1 VSRPVSENFTAQ
13 GSQIV
18 RFGDPTQDED
28 DVAGL
33 EFKVGDKKAH
43 SAHGQPMAQV
53 RGGPVNIW

>member
-1 VSRPVSENFTAQ
+1 
-13 GSQIV
+13 V